1 MSSERIKKLCDYMDQ
16 NKAKNYPIENAMLYE
31 SEDFIKNGYLR
42 ILAVV
47 LQVGNNIT
55 EGQLNLY
62 KRIVEGA
69 SAENTTEEYMR
80 QAMEIEIQEY
90 TDFVNSC
97 KEEQLRYRF
106 LLDAILLAADGDNK
120 EEQLK
125 FIASFCEDIK
135 MSKEELD
142 YLASMAKAILEQSE
156 AEYVDT
162 FVEKSLEDISENLF
176 AEYMNA
182 IFDRQD
188 KIYASDNAVLFRPLS
203 ESDITATSIK
213 AIQQAKQPYVRIIGA
228 HINLDE
234 WNLSLVFKE
243 KEYVIFEDCVFSGA
257 GKNMIAS
264 KFNLLYLQNCK
275 NVLIYNCEFKNFD
288 TPVLLVEKVSDMRI
302 INTKFEKCIYCY
314 KRGSEDWKA
323 LGGVI
328 HSGEPECMGEVQ
340 MISCKFEEC
349 GGKNVENYYSSE
361 VLSNCRVKA
370 VENQY
375 INCWNYHQCYSYNGE
390 QGELRDGTKD
400 PDDDYRTL
408 FTPTSEAI
416 NCTFE
421 NSAKF
426 TSSRESTGEME
437 I

>member
-1 MSSERIKKLCDYMDQ
+1 MSSERIKKLCEYIDQ
-16 NKAKNYPIENAMLYE
+16 NKAKNYPIENSMLYE

-42 ILAVV
+42 MLAVV

-97 KEEQLRYRF
+97 KEEELRYRF
-106 LLDAILLAADGDNK
+106 VLDAILLAADGDNK
-120 EEQLK
+120 EGQLK
-125 FIASFCEDIK
+125 FIASFCENIK

-162 FVEKSLEDISENLF
+162 FVEKSLEDISEDLF

-188 KIYASDNAVLFRPLS
+188 KIYASDNAILFRPLS
-203 ESDITATSIK
+203 ESDVTASGIE

-228 HINLDE
+228 HINLDA

-264 KFNLLYLQNCK
+264 KFNLLNLQSCK

-288 TPVLLVEKVSDMRI
+288 TPVLLVEKIGDMRI

-314 KRGSEDWKA
+314 DRECRRWEK

-328 HSGEPECMGEVQ
+328 QSTKPEAMGNIQ
-340 MISCKFEEC
+340 IDNCKFEDC
-349 GGKNVENYYSSE
+349 GGKNVSDYESSE
-361 VLSNCRVKA
+361 IISNCKIKSL
-370 VENQY
+370 ESTY
-375 INCWNYHQCYSYNGE
+375 INCWNYNDCYHKDGFR
-390 QGELRDGTKD
+390 GELVGGEI
-400 PDDDYRTL
+400 DYDSNQRTL
-408 FTPTSEAI
+408 FTSKSRAI
-416 NCTFE
+416 NCTFK
-421 NSAKF
+421 NSAYF
-426 TSSRESTGEME
+426 N
-437 I
+437 

>member
-1 MSSERIKKLCDYMDQ
+1 
-16 NKAKNYPIENAMLYE
+16 
-31 SEDFIKNGYLR
+31 
-42 ILAVV
+42 
-47 LQVGNNIT
+47 
-55 EGQLNLY
+55 
-62 KRIVEGA
+62 
-69 SAENTTEEYMR
+69 MR

-106 LLDAILLAADGDNK
+106 VLDAILLAADGDNK
-120 EEQLK
+120 EGQLK

-156 AEYVDT
+156 AGYVDT
-162 FVEKSLEDISENLF
+162 FVEKSLEDISEDLF
-176 AEYMNA
+176 AEYMNV
-182 IFDRQD
+182 IFDRQN
-188 KIYASDNAVLFRPLS
+188 KIYVSDNAVLFRPLS
-203 ESDITATSIK
+203 ESDITASSIE

-264 KFNLLYLQNCK
+264 KFNLLNLQNCK

-288 TPVLLVEKVSDMRI
+288 TPVLMVEKISAMKI

-314 KRGSEDWKA
+314 DRDREDWKA

-328 HSGEPECMGEVQ
+328 HSKKPEDMGDVQ
-340 MISCKFEEC
+340 LINCIFDEC
-349 GGKNVENYYSSE
+349 GGKNVRNYYSSE
-361 VLSNCRVKA
+361 AISNCTVKA

-375 INCWNYHQCYSYNGE
+375 INCWNCYYCGYKNE
-390 QGELRDGTKD
+390 KGELGSGSIYSGGTNN
-400 PDDDYRTL
+400 TL
-408 FTPTSEAI
+408 FTPMSEAI

-426 TSSRESTGEME
+426 NSSRESTGEIE
-437 I
+437 V

>member
-1 MSSERIKKLCDYMDQ
+1 MDQ

-42 ILAVV
+42 MLAVV

-69 SAENTTEEYMR
+69 SAENKTEEYMR

-106 LLDAILLAADGDNK
+106 VLDAILLAADGDNK
-120 EEQLK
+120 EGQLK

-162 FVEKSLEDISENLF
+162 FVEKSLEDISENIF

-188 KIYASDNAVLFRPLS
+188 KIYASDNVVLFRPLS
-203 ESDITATSIK
+203 ESDITAASIK

-228 HINLDE
+228 NINLAE
-234 WNLSLVFKE
+234 WKLDLTITGKKCVR
-243 KEYVIFEDCVFSGA
+243 FENCVFSGK
-257 GKNMIAS
+257 GKHEIISEGRIVLTDCEEVFIDNCKFDKFDTQVLKIRGIGNLQINNS
-264 KFNLLYLQNCK
+264 KFTNC
-275 NVLIYNCEFKNFD
+275 
-288 TPVLLVEKVSDMRI
+288 S
-302 INTKFEKCIYCY
+302 YCC
-314 KRGSEDWKA
+314 KSNEA
-323 LGGVI
+323 LFAGVI
-328 HSGEPECMGEVQ
+328 HSNNPESNGN
-340 MISCKFEEC
+340 IKIKEC
-349 GGKNVENYYSSE
+349 EFTQCGCRENNGYAWAP
-361 VLSNCRVKA
+361 VISNCDTELEKCSFN
-370 VENQY
+370 ECWY
-375 INCWNYHQCYSYNGE
+375 I
-390 QGELRDGTKD
+390 QGCIIDNTKNILFLRDGYKADSIWTNS
-400 PDDDYRTL
+400 TL
-408 FTPTSEAI
+408 FTSESKEI

-426 TSSRESTGEME
+426 N
-437 I
+437 